1 MMIRMQLRNRTHRL
15 VDVVRKAPLRKFVCH
30 PAPGDGNDRRGALS
44 LTGYTF
50 CFTPYLCDWL
60 LLCAMSECSRAV
72 FEWAWAL
79 VEFFV
84 TLGVF
89 AFAMMIGGGPMALGG
104 VFVMFRRLRM
114 GFPRHSIF
122 PLFECRCQVN
132 SVSLV
137 IVPAP
142 APDQSLLRTRPSGR
156 LADWNLNSANALA
169 GRYPGQRE
177 EVMMLGWA
185 IAFFIVALIAGGLGF
200 GIVSGTA
207 FAAAKIIFVL
217 VLLAFLISAV
227 VEVARRGAP

>member
-1 MMIRMQLRNRTHRL
+1 
-15 VDVVRKAPLRKFVCH
+15 
-30 PAPGDGNDRRGALS
+30 
-44 LTGYTF
+44 
-50 CFTPYLCDWL
+50 
-60 LLCAMSECSRAV
+60 MSECSRAV

-79 VEFFV
+79 VELFV
-84 TLGVF
+84 TFGVF
-89 AFAMMIGGGPMALGG
+89 AFAMLIGGGAMTLGG

-137 IVPAP
+137 IVPVP
-142 APDQSLLRTRPSGR
+142 APDKSLLRTRPSAR
-156 LADWNLNSANALA
+156 LAGWNLNSADALA
-169 GRYPGQRE
+169 AGTRDSAERNL
-177 EVMMLGWA
+177 MLGWA

-217 VLLAFLISAV
+217 ALLAFLISAV
-227 VEVARRGAP
+227 VEVARRGAPKAE